1 MFYYN
6 DKNGKLL
13 KWAVAASP
21 KADKFVIRLI
31 KKVFMLLKM
40 ETYSNAKG
48 RHTIILINSFLYK
61 NQNST
66 LL

>member
-1 MFYYN
+1 M
-6 DKNGKLL
+6 GS
-13 KWAVAASP
+13 ATSP

-31 KKVFMLLKM
+31 KKVLKLLKM

-48 RHTIILINSFLYK
+48 RHTIILTSFYYTNK
-61 NQNST
+61 NGN